1 MDFAPGKPSN
11 ELYHRKQNV
20 MNHRGKLIKAANE
33 LNDKLGLDPIIKLS
47 LSIEGLKKGLHEAG
61 RLLLPEDDLSD
72 ETIDTLKQLGIE
84 PPKPD
89 DQ

>member
-1 MDFAPGKPSN
+1 
-11 ELYHRKQNV
+11 
-20 MNHRGKLIKAANE
+20 MNCRGKLIKAANE
-33 LNDKLGLDPIIKLS
+33 LNKKLGLDPIIKLS
-47 LSIEGLKKGLHEAG
+47 LHIEGLKKKLHEAG
-61 RLLLPEDDLSD
+61 ALIWWEGDDLTE